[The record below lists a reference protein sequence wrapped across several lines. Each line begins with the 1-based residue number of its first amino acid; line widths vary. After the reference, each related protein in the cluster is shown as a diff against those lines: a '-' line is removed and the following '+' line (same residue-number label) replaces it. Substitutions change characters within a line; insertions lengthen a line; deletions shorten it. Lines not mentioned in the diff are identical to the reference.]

1 VIHHFETFIRSR
13 SFGTPDASIL
23 AGLERDNPEKPL
35 MDSISIS
42 AASGM
47 RARMESLDLLANNL
61 ANTETGGFKADRE
74 FYSIYTSAEAS
85 ADAQN
90 NNVTTLPVVEKQW
103 TDLSAGD
110 LRPTFNPLDLAVNGD
125 GLFAI
130 QTARG
135 VRYTRN
141 GNFRL
146 SPAGTLTT
154 ADGNAVQS
162 QAGTPIALDSTL
174 PVSVL
179 ADGTVQQAGNTVGQ
193 IRMASFDTGSLS
205 KEGANYFVAAQGA
218 VPRPATGT
226 LEQGKLEQSNVGA
239 AESAVRLVSITRQFE
254 MLQKAAG
261 IGNDLSKQAIEQ
273 VARVV
278 S

>member
-1 VIHHFETFIRSR
+1 MFEEFNEVIPFGRPNALASR
-13 SFGTPDASIL
+13 GSNCGQP
-23 AGLERDNPEKPL
+23 

-47 RARMESLDLLANNL
+47 RSRMESLDLLANNL
-61 ANTETGGFKADRE
+61 ANTETGGYKADRE

-90 NNVTTLPVVEKQW
+90 NVATLPVVEKQW
-103 TDLSAGD
+103 TDLSPGD
-110 LRPTFNPLDLAVNGD
+110 LRNTWNPLDLAVNGD

-162 QAGTPIALDSTL
+162 RTGTPIALDQAL
-174 PVSVL
+174 PVDVL
-179 ADGTVQQAGNTVGQ
+179 PDGTVQQAGNAVGQ
-193 IRMASFDTGSLS
+193 ILMASFDPGNLA

-218 VPRPATGT
+218 ISKPVTGAVV
-226 LEQGKLEQSNVGA
+226 QGKLEQSNVGV
-239 AESAVRLVSITRQFE
+239 AESAVRLVAITRQFE

-261 IGNDLSKQAIEQ
+261 IGNDLSKKAIEE

>member
-1 VIHHFETFIRSR
+1 M
-13 SFGTPDASIL
+13 DA
-23 AGLERDNPEKPL
+23 
-35 MDSISIS
+35 ISIS

-47 RARMESLDLLANNL
+47 RARLQSLDLLANNL
-61 ANTETGGFKADRE
+61 ANAETGGYKADRE
-74 FYSIYTSAEAS
+74 FYSVYTSAEAS
-85 ADAQN
+85 ADQQN
-90 NNVTTLPVVEKQW
+90 NVATLPVVEKQW

-110 LRPTFNPLDLAVNGD
+110 LRPTWNPLDLAVDGD

-130 QTARG
+130 QTPRG

-141 GNFRL
+141 GNLRL
-146 SPAGTLTT
+146 SPAGVLTA
-154 ADGNAVQS
+154 ADGNPVQS
-162 QAGTPIALDSTL
+162 QAGTSITLDSSL
-174 PVSVL
+174 PVEVL
-179 ADGTVQQAGNTVGQ
+179 PDGTIRQAGNPVAR
-193 IRMASFDTGSLS
+193 IRLASFGAGGLV
-205 KEGANYFVAAQGA
+205 KEGANYFAAA
-218 VPRPATGT
+218 PNAAPAAAGGIV
-226 LEQGKLEQSNVGA
+226 LQGKLEQSNVGA

>member
-1 VIHHFETFIRSR
+1 
-13 SFGTPDASIL
+13 
-23 AGLERDNPEKPL
+23 

-47 RARMESLDLLANNL
+47 RSRMESLDLLANNL
-61 ANTETGGFKADRE
+61 ANTETSGYKADRE

-85 ADAQN
+85 ADEL
-90 NNVTTLPVVEKQW
+90 NNVTTLPVIEKQW

-110 LRPTFNPLDLAVNGD
+110 LRPTWNPLDVAIDGD

-146 SPAGTLTT
+146 SSAGTLTA
-154 ADGNAVQS
+154 ADGSSVRS
-162 QAGTPIALDSTL
+162 QTGLPITLNPTL
-174 PVSVL
+174 PFEFL
-179 ADGTVQQAGNTVGQ
+179 PDGTVQQAGNAVARLQ
-193 IRMASFDTGSLS
+193 VVSFDPGSLA
-205 KEGANYFVAAQGA
+205 KEGANYFIAAPNA
-218 VPRPATGT
+218 PLTPAKGQV
-226 LEQGKLEQSNVGA
+226 LQGKIEQSNVGA
-239 AESAVRLVSITRQFE
+239 AESAIRLVTLTRQFE

>member
-1 VIHHFETFIRSR
+1 
-13 SFGTPDASIL
+13 
-23 AGLERDNPEKPL
+23 

>member
-1 VIHHFETFIRSR
+1 
-13 SFGTPDASIL
+13 
-23 AGLERDNPEKPL
+23 

-47 RARMESLDLLANNL
+47 RSRMQSLDILANNL
-61 ANTETGGFKADRE
+61 ANVETGGYKADRE
-74 FYSIYTSAEAS
+74 FFSVYTSAEAS
-85 ADAQN
+85 ADAQDPIN
-90 NNVTTLPVVEKQW
+90 QYSLNQGQMMNNVATLPVVEKQW
-103 TDLSAGD
+103 TDLSPGD
-110 LRPTFNPLDLAVNGD
+110 LRPTWNSLDLAVDGD

-141 GNFRL
+141 GSFRL

-154 ADGNAVQS
+154 ADGSAVRSQS
-162 QAGTPIALDSTL
+162 GRPIALDRSL
-174 PVSVL
+174 PVEIL
-179 ADGTVQQAGNTVGQ
+179 PDGTVQQAGSAVGKIQ
-193 IRMASFDTGSLS
+193 MASFNPGGLA
-205 KEGANYFVAAQGA
+205 KEGANYFVAAPGA
-218 VPRPATGT
+218 TPRPATGAVV
-226 LEQGKLEQSNVGA
+226 QGQLEQSNVGA
-239 AESAVRLVSITRQFE
+239 AESAVRLISITRQFE

>member
-1 VIHHFETFIRSR
+1 MARAFQKT
-13 SFGTPDASIL
+13 
-23 AGLERDNPEKPL
+23 

-47 RARMESLDLLANNL
+47 RSRMQSLDLLANNL
-61 ANTETGGFKADRE
+61 ANAETGGYKADRE
-74 FYSIYTSAEAS
+74 FYSVYTSAEAR
-85 ADAQN
+85 AEGQDDL
-90 NNVTTLPVVEKQW
+90 TTLPVIEKQW

-110 LRPTFNPLDLAVNGD
+110 LRPTWNPLDVAVDGD

-146 SPAGTLTT
+146 SPAGTLT
-154 ADGNAVQS
+154 ASDGNPVRS
-162 QAGTPIALDSTL
+162 QTGLPITLDGSL
-174 PVSVL
+174 PVEIL
-179 ADGTVQQAGNTVGQ
+179 KDGTVQQSGNPVAKLQ
-193 IRMASFDTGSLS
+193 LISFSPADLS
-205 KEGANYFVAAQGA
+205 KEGSNYFIAPQNVTGT
-218 VPRPATGT
+218 PATGAV
-226 LEQGKLEQSNVGA
+226 LQGKLEQSNVGA
-239 AESAVRLVSITRQFE
+239 AESAVRLIGITRQFE
-254 MLQKAAG
+254 ILQKAAG
-261 IGNDLSKQAIEQ
+261 IGNDLGKQAIEQ

>member
-1 VIHHFETFIRSR
+1 
-13 SFGTPDASIL
+13 
-23 AGLERDNPEKPL
+23 

-47 RARMESLDLLANNL
+47 RSRMQSLDLLANNL
-61 ANTETGGFKADRE
+61 ANAETGGYKADRE

-85 ADAQN
+85 ADAQDQN
-90 NNVTTLPVVEKQW
+90 FINNVTTLPVVEKQW
-103 TDLSAGD
+103 TDLAPGD
-110 LRPTFNPLDLAVNGD
+110 LRSTGNPLDLAVDGD

-146 SPAGTLTT
+146 SPAGTLVA
-154 ADGNAVQS
+154 ADGSAVRS
-162 QAGTPIALDSTL
+162 QTGRPIALDRTL
-174 PVSVL
+174 AVEILP
-179 ADGTVQQAGNTVGQ
+179 DGTVQQSGNAVGKIQ
-193 IRMASFDTGSLS
+193 MASFSAGSLA
-205 KEGANYFVAAQGA
+205 KEGANYFVAAPGA
-218 VPRPATGT
+218 TPQAATGT
-226 LEQGKLEQSNVGA
+226 VIQGNLEQSNVGA

-261 IGNDLSKQAIEQ
+261 IGNDLGRQAIEQ

>member
-1 VIHHFETFIRSR
+1 MHRLLPEPYGEFM
-13 SFGTPDASIL
+13 
-23 AGLERDNPEKPL
+23 DN
-35 MDSISIS
+35 ISIS

-61 ANTETGGFKADRE
+61 ANTETGGYKADRE
-74 FYSIYTSAEAS
+74 FYSVYTSAEAS

-90 NNVTTLPVVEKQW
+90 NLATLPVIEKQW

-110 LRPTFNPLDLAVNGD
+110 LKPTYSPLDLAVDGD

-146 SPAGTLTT
+146 SPAGTLTA
-154 ADGNAVQS
+154 ADGSPVRS
-162 QAGTPIALDSTL
+162 QTGLPITLDGSVPVEIL
-174 PVSVL
+174 P
-179 ADGTVQQAGNTVGQ
+179 DGTVQQAGNPVAKLQ
-193 IRMASFDTGSLS
+193 VSSFGPADLS
-205 KEGANYFVAAQGA
+205 KEGANYFIAAQNA
-218 VPRPATGT
+218 TAAPATGSI
-226 LEQGKLEQSNVGA
+226 LQGKLEQSNVGA
-239 AESAVRLVSITRQFE
+239 AESAVRLISITRQFE
-254 MLQKAAG
+254 ILQKAAS
-261 IGNDLSKQAIEQ
+261 IGNDLNKQAIEQ